1 MAMENG
7 DTSHAGTAIGG
18 DVAGARETVSPFHRA
33 DQLLGAIT
41 SKNAVTFQENV
52 HEAW

>member
-1 MAMENG
+1 MQERLSAEMLPAPEKR
-7 DTSHAGTAIGG
+7 S
-18 DVAGARETVSPFHRA
+18 VLHRA
-33 DQLLGAIT
+33 DQLLDAIT